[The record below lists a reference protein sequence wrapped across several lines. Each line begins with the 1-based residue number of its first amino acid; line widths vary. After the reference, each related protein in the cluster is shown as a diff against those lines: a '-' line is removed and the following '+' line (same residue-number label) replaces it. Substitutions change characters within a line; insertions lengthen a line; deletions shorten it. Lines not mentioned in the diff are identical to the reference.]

1 MTRPLVSILIN
12 NHNYAAFLEEAIES
26 ALAQTYRPV
35 EVIVVDDGSEDGS
48 REILARYQRKGDI
61 TVILKENEGQ
71 ASAFN
76 TGFERAQGEILC
88 LLDSDDRFKPH
99 KVEKVVEQF
108 QRYPEAGWLSHPL
121 AYIWEGSTGEGM
133 LPSVNVSYAD
143 YPSVAD
149 IPSMLRQGRRPHF
162 DFAPTSGLVFR
173 RNVIR
178 QVLPVAPVGLPVG
191 ADTYLKFSASV
202 VAPVIFYPEPL
213 AEQRIHE
220 HNAYTFR
227 RITRERARLEANI
240 YMEIIQTMVQ
250 RFPESHKW
258 MFGHARFQSA
268 RVMERLGMSA
278 FREISARY
286 AEIFQMPPVFFQLQA
301 LARYLVGKMRRER
314 LG

>member
-26 ALAQTYRPV
+26 ALAQTYRPI
-35 EVIVVDDGSEDGS
+35 EVIVVDDGSVDGS
-48 REILARYQRKGDI
+48 REILKRYERQGNI
-61 TVILKENEGQ
+61 TLILKENEGQ

-76 TGFERAQGEILC
+76 AGFESAQGEILC

-99 KVEKVVEQF
+99 KVKKVVEQF
-108 QRYPEAGWLSHPL
+108 QRHPEAGWLSHPL
-121 AYIWEGSTGEGM
+121 TYIWEGTSREGP
-133 LPSVNVSYAD
+133 LPSVNVSYAT
-143 YPSVAD
+143 YPSMAD
-149 IPSMLRQGRRPHF
+149 IPAMLRQGRRPHF

-173 RNVIR
+173 REVIDR
-178 QVLPVAPVGLPVG
+178 VLPIAPLGLPVG

-227 RITRERARLEANI
+227 RINRERALLEANI
-240 YMEIIQTMVQ
+240 YVEIIRTMVQ
-250 RFPESHKW
+250 RFPESRTW
-258 MFGHARFQSA
+258 MYGHARFQSA

-286 AEIFQMPPVFFQLQA
+286 AEIFQIPPVFFQTQA
-301 LARYLVGKMRRER
+301 LARYLVGKIRRER